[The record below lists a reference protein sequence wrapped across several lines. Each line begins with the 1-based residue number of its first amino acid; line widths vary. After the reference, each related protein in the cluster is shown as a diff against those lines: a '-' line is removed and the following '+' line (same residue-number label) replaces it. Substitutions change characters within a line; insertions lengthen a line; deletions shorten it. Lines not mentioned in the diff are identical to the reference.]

1 MFDKLG
7 LQMWTL
13 RDYMDTPEGVRMC
26 FRRMKESGYDLAQ
39 TAGCKIPYEDYARI
53 AREEGIAICGTHLE
67 FEDIVN
73 DTEET
78 IRKQKLLDSEFMG
91 IGGFH
96 CDSVEATED
105 FIEKANKAAERI
117 YKEGMKFTYH
127 NHWNEFRPFPNGR
140 LPIEMLEEG
149 LDPEKTSFCI
159 DTYWAQFGGAD
170 VRYWLERLAGRVDII
185 HLKDMTPTGEWP
197 GPQRITEVGSGNLW
211 WEGIIATAEKI
222 GVKYFVVEQDETELD
237 PFDSIRIS
245 SEYLHKNFMTK

>member
-105 FIEKANKAAERI
+105 FREKANIDGARINGGYMVLEPGVFDYIEGDSTFFEKEPMHNLVRDGELAAYKYDGFWKCMDTARERDELSDLI
-117 YKEGMKFTYH
+117 ET
-127 NHWNEFRPFPNGR
+127 GR
-140 LPIEMLEEG
+140 APWI
-149 LDPEKTSFCI
+149 K
-159 DTYWAQFGGAD
+159 W
-170 VRYWLERLAGRVDII
+170 
-185 HLKDMTPTGEWP
+185 
-197 GPQRITEVGSGNLW
+197 
-211 WEGIIATAEKI
+211 
-222 GVKYFVVEQDETELD
+222 
-237 PFDSIRIS
+237 
-245 SEYLHKNFMTK
+245 